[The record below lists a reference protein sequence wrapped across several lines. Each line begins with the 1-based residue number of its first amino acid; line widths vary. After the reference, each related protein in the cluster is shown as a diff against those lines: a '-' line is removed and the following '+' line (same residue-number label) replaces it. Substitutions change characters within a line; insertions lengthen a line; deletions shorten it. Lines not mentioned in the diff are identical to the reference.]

1 MKYGR
6 YARVSFTH
14 GVLSI
19 HISSWALSGA
29 SHEIGLEGAPFLFPC
44 AGSGRALLWWRRGKR
59 RKGDLMADEKAILFS
74 DVLNELVQ
82 FLNQFKEPTFKKEE
96 LERMGI
102 VTDLRNLPCT
112 FNLSFSDHSK
122 IKRISSEMKH
132 VLKSRTT
139 TCRENETHITDEEY
153 LPYVEVGVEA
163 QVSTKSGWKDFF
175 KAIGALT
182 GIACTVFILIKLLGW
197 LTVQRAVVEGGLTTR
212 FSMGTNVLYS
222 VETQYD
228 RKVLK

>member
-1 MKYGR
+1 
-6 YARVSFTH
+6 
-14 GVLSI
+14 
-19 HISSWALSGA
+19 
-29 SHEIGLEGAPFLFPC
+29 
-44 AGSGRALLWWRRGKR
+44 
-59 RKGDLMADEKAILFS
+59 MADEKAILFS

-122 IKRISSEMKH
+122 IKRVSSEMKH

-139 TCRENETHITDEEY
+139 TCRENETRITDEKY

-163 QVSTKSGWKDFF
+163 QVSMKSGWKDFF
-175 KAIGALT
+175 KVIGALT
-182 GIACTVFILIKLLGW
+182 CIVCTVFTLIKLLGW
-197 LTVQRAVVEGGLTTR
+197 LTVQRSVVESGLTTR